1 MTYPRSE
8 PGVPTKAA
16 MTWTKLGLL
25 FLVAT
30 MLACGQVLFKV
41 AAQSIKGPIGFNFQT
56 VLQFVLNPYLLL
68 SLAIYGIAT
77 LVMGLAL
84 EKHRAQQSLP
94 RRGSLDC
101 TGGNSGNLFASGTV
115 VCPAGRRNG
124 DDYRRACGRALVAL
138 AILSLS
144 CSTPFGVILCEDWI
158 ASTNEH
164 SGFKGTAAELGLGYC
179 PCL

>member
-77 LVMGLAL
+77 LSWVLLLRNTELSKAYLVVALSIVLVAIAGTFLLREPLSARLVVGMVMIIVGLA
-84 EKHRAQQSLP
+84 
-94 RRGSLDC
+94 
-101 TGGNSGNLFASGTV
+101 
-115 VCPAGRRNG
+115 
-124 DDYRRACGRALVAL
+124 VAL
-138 AILSLS
+138 
-144 CSTPFGVILCEDWI
+144 W
-158 ASTNEH
+158 
-164 SGFKGTAAELGLGYC
+164 
-179 PCL
+179 

>member
-1 MTYPRSE
+1 MTYPGSE

-41 AAQSIKGPIGFNFQT
+41 AAQSIKGPTGFNFQT

-77 LVMGLAL
+77 LSWVLLLRNTELSKAYLVVALSIVLVAIAGTFLLREPLSARLVVGMMMIIVGLA
-84 EKHRAQQSLP
+84 
-94 RRGSLDC
+94 
-101 TGGNSGNLFASGTV
+101 
-115 VCPAGRRNG
+115 
-124 DDYRRACGRALVAL
+124 VAL
-138 AILSLS
+138 
-144 CSTPFGVILCEDWI
+144 W
-158 ASTNEH
+158 
-164 SGFKGTAAELGLGYC
+164 
-179 PCL
+179 

>member
-1 MTYPRSE
+1 MTYPGSE

-56 VLQFVLNPYLLL
+56 ALQFVLNPYLLL

-77 LVMGLAL
+77 LSWVLLLRNTELSKAYLVVALSIVLVAIAGTFLLREPLSARLVAGMVIILVGLA
-84 EKHRAQQSLP
+84 
-94 RRGSLDC
+94 
-101 TGGNSGNLFASGTV
+101 
-115 VCPAGRRNG
+115 
-124 DDYRRACGRALVAL
+124 VAL
-138 AILSLS
+138 
-144 CSTPFGVILCEDWI
+144 W
-158 ASTNEH
+158 
-164 SGFKGTAAELGLGYC
+164 
-179 PCL
+179 

>member
-1 MTYPRSE
+1 
-8 PGVPTKAA
+8 

-77 LVMGLAL
+77 LSWVLLLRNTELSKAYLG
-84 EKHRAQQSLP
+84 
-94 RRGSLDC
+94 

>member
-1 MTYPRSE
+1 MTYPGSE
-8 PGVPTKAA
+8 PRVPTKAA

-77 LVMGLAL
+77 LSWVLLLRNTELSKAYLVVALSIVLVAIAGTFLLREPLSARLVVGMVMIIVGLA
-84 EKHRAQQSLP
+84 
-94 RRGSLDC
+94 
-101 TGGNSGNLFASGTV
+101 
-115 VCPAGRRNG
+115 
-124 DDYRRACGRALVAL
+124 VAL
-138 AILSLS
+138 
-144 CSTPFGVILCEDWI
+144 W
-158 ASTNEH
+158 
-164 SGFKGTAAELGLGYC
+164 
-179 PCL
+179 

>member
-1 MTYPRSE
+1 MTYPGSE

-77 LVMGLAL
+77 LSWVLLLRNTELSKAYLVVALSIVLVAIAGTFLLREPLSARLVAGMVIILVGLA
-84 EKHRAQQSLP
+84 
-94 RRGSLDC
+94 
-101 TGGNSGNLFASGTV
+101 
-115 VCPAGRRNG
+115 
-124 DDYRRACGRALVAL
+124 VAL
-138 AILSLS
+138 
-144 CSTPFGVILCEDWI
+144 W
-158 ASTNEH
+158 
-164 SGFKGTAAELGLGYC
+164 
-179 PCL
+179 

>member
-1 MTYPRSE
+1 MTYPGSE

-41 AAQSIKGPIGFNFQT
+41 AAQSIKGPIEFNFQT

-77 LVMGLAL
+77 LSWVLLLRNTELSKAYLVVALSIVLVAIAGTFLLREPLSARLVVGMVMIIVGLA
-84 EKHRAQQSLP
+84 
-94 RRGSLDC
+94 
-101 TGGNSGNLFASGTV
+101 
-115 VCPAGRRNG
+115 
-124 DDYRRACGRALVAL
+124 VAL
-138 AILSLS
+138 
-144 CSTPFGVILCEDWI
+144 W
-158 ASTNEH
+158 
-164 SGFKGTAAELGLGYC
+164 
-179 PCL
+179 

>member
-1 MTYPRSE
+1 MTYPGSE

-77 LVMGLAL
+77 LSWVLLLRNTELSKAYLVVALSVVLVAIAGTFLLREPLSARLVAGMVIILVGLA
-84 EKHRAQQSLP
+84 
-94 RRGSLDC
+94 
-101 TGGNSGNLFASGTV
+101 
-115 VCPAGRRNG
+115 
-124 DDYRRACGRALVAL
+124 VAL
-138 AILSLS
+138 
-144 CSTPFGVILCEDWI
+144 W
-158 ASTNEH
+158 
-164 SGFKGTAAELGLGYC
+164 
-179 PCL
+179 